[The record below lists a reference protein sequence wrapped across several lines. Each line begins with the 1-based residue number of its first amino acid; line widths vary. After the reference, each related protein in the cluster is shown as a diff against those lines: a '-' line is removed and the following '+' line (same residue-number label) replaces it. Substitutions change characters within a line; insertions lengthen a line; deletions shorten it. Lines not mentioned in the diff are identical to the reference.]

1 MSPSGYVSNRVVKL
15 APGPLVNVCTMLV
28 PNSRSVAFVVVT
40 VPLLLVALLPLL
52 AAVTSTGLLG
62 SAPLY
67 SRIRTSGYAAALEK
81 VTVTLL
87 APAAAPVMFL
97 A

>member
-1 MSPSGYVSNRVVKL
+1 L
-15 APGPLVNVCTMLV
+15 APKI
-28 PNSRSVAFVVVT
+28 RSVAFVVVAE
-40 VPLLLVALLPLL
+40 PLLLAALLPLL

-67 SRIRTSGYAAALEK
+67 SRIRMSGYAAATEK
-81 VTVTLL
+81 VTVTTF
-87 APAAAPVMFL
+87 APAVAAAMFL